1 MQSSLR
7 TDEEIEKIYNRH
19 VDTVYRI
26 CYSFMKNTADAEDM
40 VQETFL
46 KLIIS
51 KRILRIAAAAA
62 AVVILMPTAAYAI
75 ELFGLHEISLGERE
89 LEVPVRV
96 TGEENGTEEKF
107 EVKKEKVD
115 MLSLQGMASSPEAL
129 ACSEWLDF
137 CENYDADGTI
147 IAEIGNEPTEFSEE
161 YGAYLCYTKEMA
173 DKIDELCEKYQL
185 KKKEIPV
192 IEDDYKTILSQAGI
206 GDILKPS
213 TEAINTMQ
221 GEICDSDGNF
231 NLGGEI
237 LLPENPECI
246 IIYELTRSVKGFF
259 DTVAL
264 NVGNIED
271 YEQWEY
277 KTENGETILLAKKGD
292 SALIITDRNESFV
305 SVSMEGYLQKQANSV
320 WEPYEITK
328 KDLEKIAETI
338 DFSMIP

>member
-1 MQSSLR
+1 MKKEIYDAFESIKPEEDAKERMLTNIQSMAS
-7 TDEEIEKIYNRH
+7 EEFTRRKGL
-19 VDTVYRI
+19 
-26 CYSFMKNTADAEDM
+26 MKKT
-40 VQETFL
+40 
-46 KLIIS
+46 IS

-62 AVVILMPTAAYAI
+62 AVVILLPIAAYAI
-75 ELFGLHEISLGERE
+75 ELFGLHEISFGERE

-96 TGEENGTEEKF
+96 DGEEKF

-115 MLSLQGMASSPEAL
+115 MISLQGMASSPEAL

-137 CENYDADGTI
+137 YENYDADGTI

-161 YGAYLCYTKEMA
+161 YGAYLCYTREMA

-185 KKKEIPV
+185 KKKETPV

-259 DTVAL
+259 DTVVL

-277 KTENGETILLAKKGD
+277 ETENGETILLAKKGD
-292 SALIITDRNESFV
+292 RALIITDRKESFV

-320 WEPYEITK
+320 WEPYEITVE
-328 KDLEKIAETI
+328 DLEKIAETI

>member
-1 MQSSLR
+1 MR
-7 TDEEIEKIYNRH
+7 
-19 VDTVYRI
+19 VD
-26 CYSFMKNTADAEDM
+26 
-40 VQETFL
+40 
-46 KLIIS
+46 
-51 KRILRIAAAAA
+51 
-62 AVVILMPTAAYAI
+62 
-75 ELFGLHEISLGERE
+75 G
-89 LEVPVRV
+89 
-96 TGEENGTEEKF
+96 EEKF

-115 MLSLQGMASSPEAL
+115 MISLQGMASSPEAL

-137 CENYDADGTI
+137 YENYDADGTI

-161 YGAYLCYTKEMA
+161 YGAYLCYTREMA

-185 KKKEIPV
+185 KKKETPV

-221 GEICDSDGNF
+221 GKICDSDGNF

-259 DTVAL
+259 DTVVL
-264 NVGNIED
+264 NVGNIEN

-277 KTENGETILLAKKGD
+277 ETENGETILLAKKGD
-292 SALIITDRNESFV
+292 RALIITDRKESFV

-320 WEPYEITK
+320 WEPYEITVE
-328 KDLEKIAETI
+328 DLEKIAETI